1 MTPSAV
7 QNRAQAEVVLRGL
20 VPALRTLGVARLR
33 LFGSFARD
41 AARADSDVDVL
52 VRFHPDAARY
62 ETLLDLHTMLSE
74 RLGRTVEVV
83 TEDGLSPYFRAHIL
97 EEAHDVFSG

>member
-7 QNRAQAEVVLRGL
+7 QNRAQAEAVLRSL
-20 VPALRTLGVARLR
+20 APTFRALGVARLR
-33 LFGSFARD
+33 LFGSFGRD
-41 AARADSDVDVL
+41 AARAESDVDVL
-52 VRFHPDAARY
+52 VHFHPDAARY

-83 TEDGLSPYFRAHIL
+83 TEDGLSPYFRAHIFG
-97 EEAHDVFSG
+97 EAHAVFSG